1 MTQKIL
7 KMLFSCIAIAT
18 FLSACTT
25 TQKITQSARSAT
37 EQLLITESVLRSLP
51 KDRDLS
57 FPMPRASKVKLDV
70 TGVSADKDIV
80 KGIVAGWLGM
90 HGYMPVEEGASYRI
104 NIIVNSL
111 GTELATTFFGIPPIS
126 STFFPLSLPEL
137 AIYKSESQLGYSK
150 FHFDIFETAS
160 GQFLASSSPF
170 LAGAFYNK
178 YTLFFMF
185 TFDKSNLASP
195 PEIKTITQELA
206 KEL

>member
-1 MTQKIL
+1 MTSKIL

-57 FPMPRASKVKLDV
+57 FQCHASKVKLDV

-90 HGYMPVEEGASYRI
+90 HGYMPVEEGAKLSY
-104 NIIVNSL
+104 
-111 GTELATTFFGIPPIS
+111 
-126 STFFPLSLPEL
+126 
-137 AIYKSESQLGYSK
+137 
-150 FHFDIFETAS
+150 
-160 GQFLASSSPF
+160 
-170 LAGAFYNK
+170 
-178 YTLFFMF
+178 
-185 TFDKSNLASP
+185 
-195 PEIKTITQELA
+195 
-206 KEL
+206 